1 MGTLPILC
9 DERISMAI
17 ATGETIPD
25 VTVTRIGED
34 GPDKVRTGDFFAG
47 RKVVLFAVPG
57 AFTPTCHNNHMP
69 GFVENAD
76 AIREKGID
84 EIAVVSVNDPFV
96 MGAWATASNA
106 KGKVTFLSDGNGDFA
121 SAIGMDMDMSMGGM
135 GVRSK
140 RYSMIVDDGKVV
152 AVNVE
157 DSPGEATKSGAANIM
172 SQL

>member
-1 MGTLPILC
+1 MSIQIGESVPDVQLTKIGDDGNDKL
-9 DERISMAI
+9 R
-17 ATGETIPD
+17 TGE
-25 VTVTRIGED
+25 
-34 GPDKVRTGDFFAG
+34 FFAG

-76 AIREKGID
+76 AIREKGVD

-96 MGAWATASNA
+96 MGAWRKASA
-106 KGKVTFLSDGNGDFA
+106 ADGKVTFLSDGNGDFA
-121 SAIGMDMDMSMGGM
+121 SALGMDMDMSMGGM

-152 AVNVE
+152 AVNIE
-157 DSPGEATKSGAANIM
+157 DNPGEATKSGAA
-172 SQL
+172 QLIGQL